1 MLDRMSSTPDA
12 PPSSASA
19 ARRPQAERSQETRT
33 RILDAAVELLV
44 EEGYARANTL
54 AIQAKA
60 GVSRGRLLHQ
70 FPSKEELLVAA
81 AHHVWQKR
89 RSASASGEALP
100 DDPEARI
107 DVVVEGLWLSFN
119 EPQFWAAT
127 ELWVAA
133 RTEPALADV
142 IRPAERRLGREIW
155 ASMDGLFGPA
165 LTAHPMYQVVRHTL
179 FTSMR
184 GVALTYAFDKRDPS
198 TEPSLANW
206 KQLAKAILL
215 SDVDHSA

>member
-1 MLDRMSSTPDA
+1 MSSSPDA
-12 PPSSASA
+12 PTTEPEAVRRRGA
-19 ARRPQAERSQETRT
+19 ERRPQAERSQETRT
-33 RILDAAVELLV
+33 RILDAAVALLV

-81 AHHVWQKR
+81 AHHVWEQR
-89 RSASASGEALP
+89 RGKNAQAETSLP
-100 DDPEARI
+100 TEPGARI
-107 DVVVEGLWLSFN
+107 DAVIELLWSTFN
-119 EPQFWAAT
+119 ENQFWAAT
-127 ELWVAA
+127 ELWVAS

-142 IRPAERRLGREIW
+142 IRPAERRLGRAIW
-155 ASMDGLFGPA
+155 KSMDDLFGPELA
-165 LTAHPMYQVVRHTL
+165 AHPTYPVVRHTL

-184 GVALTYAFDKRDPS
+184 GVALTYAFDQRDPS

-206 KQLAKAILL
+206 KQLAKALL
-215 SDVDHSA
+215 LRD

>member
-12 PPSSASA
+12 PPSTRSASA
-19 ARRPQAERSQETRT
+19 QSVRRPQAERSQRTRT

-44 EEGYARANTL
+44 AEGYARANTL

-81 AHHVWQKR
+81 AQHVWEKR
-89 RSASASGEALP
+89 RAASESAEPLP
-100 DDPEARI
+100 TDPDARI
-107 DVVVEGLWLSFN
+107 DAVVEGLWASFG

-155 ASMDGLFGPA
+155 ASMDALFGVE
-165 LTAHPMYQVVRHTL
+165 LVAHPMYHVVRHTL

-184 GVALTYAFDKRDPS
+184 GVALTYAFDKRDPT

-206 KQLAKAILL
+206 KQLAKALL
-215 SDVDHSA
+215 LAP